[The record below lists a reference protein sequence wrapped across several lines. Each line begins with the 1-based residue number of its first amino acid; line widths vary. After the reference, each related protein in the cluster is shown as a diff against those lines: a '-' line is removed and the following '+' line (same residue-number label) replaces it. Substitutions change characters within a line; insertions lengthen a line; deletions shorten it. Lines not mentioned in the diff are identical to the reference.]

1 MSNIYKEE
9 IDKKELYLPLS
20 IDEYISEN
28 NQVRAVEDFVEML
41 DMVELGFAN
50 SDLKATDGQPA
61 YHPKLLSLVPQLQL
75 WNAYWSSNSP

>member
-28 NQVRAVEDFVEML
+28 NQVRAVEDFPSFHSSSCGMPIGV
-41 DMVELGFAN
+41 
-50 SDLKATDGQPA
+50 AT
-61 YHPKLLSLVPQLQL
+61 HHNLST
-75 WNAYWSSNSP
+75 SNKPLIPS